1 MSGEL
6 HSFPA
11 DELQVINTRIV
22 LLNNLLAF
30 KHAIWQGFIVATSD
44 HEDSW
49 LFNANLDDL
58 EVVGE
63 CTSEVNI
70 SMLQGFFWEIECSY
84 CFRVLLEDEKI
95 FGHLIEIYQGSI
107 LHLLLVTAN
116 KFLHDRLLSIHGSA
130 LDLRDSVVLLA
141 AIFLDLGGLL
151 TSCNM
156 SLHLAIHEGL
166 TASRTFELQIL
177 DKLFYLTMH
186 FRRWLSIS
194 TFRTLPRAL
203 LIFDAMATV
212 KDLAVTV
219 GTLFAVLYDT
229 VANITKE
236 M

>member
-1 MSGEL
+1 M
-6 HSFPA
+6 
-11 DELQVINTRIV
+11 
-22 LLNNLLAF
+22 
-30 KHAIWQGFIVATSD
+30 
-44 HEDSW
+44 
-49 LFNANLDDL
+49 
-58 EVVGE
+58 
-63 CTSEVNI
+63 
-70 SMLQGFFWEIECSY
+70 
-84 CFRVLLEDEKI
+84 EDEKI

-116 KFLHDRLLSIHGSA
+116 KFLHDRLLSIHGSV
-130 LDLRDSVVLLA
+130 LDLRDSVVLLDS
-141 AIFLDLGGLL
+141 IFPDLGGLL

-236 M
+236 MLDDFVEWCRSEIAILETYLLHANKIYTDFFIKYI